1 MGCATPSQ
9 GALWSSQDC
18 WTSDAVWLCAAGTS
32 GAAPSPMV
40 RRRLAVGGVAGL
52 VGAAAEDSFLLAR
65 PLGATLDPVNT
76 SAGK

>member
-1 MGCATPSQ
+1 
-9 GALWSSQDC
+9 
-18 WTSDAVWLCAAGTS
+18 
-32 GAAPSPMV
+32 MV